1 MTKWVCQYCEVPVK
15 LAGKGAGTYWKHV
28 TGVFSA
34 TKMCG
39 RVPVPIRAA
48 EASMSPA
55 MRSALAEVR
64 RNIQQDGMPLDCAIA
79 DVMQR
84 RGFMRHE
91 LKKAYE
97 LAEAD

>member
-1 MTKWVCQYCEVPVK
+1 VAKYVCMNCGVLVG
-15 LAGKGAGTYWKHV
+15 LWAKGDGTYWKHQN
-28 TGVFSA
+28 GGWKAKA
-34 TKMCG
+34 TCG
-39 RVPVPIRAA
+39 MPAVPIRAA

-55 MRSALAEVR
+55 LRAALADVR
-64 RNIQQDGMPLDCAIA
+64 RGIRDGLSLDCAIA

-91 LKKAYE
+91 LKTAYA